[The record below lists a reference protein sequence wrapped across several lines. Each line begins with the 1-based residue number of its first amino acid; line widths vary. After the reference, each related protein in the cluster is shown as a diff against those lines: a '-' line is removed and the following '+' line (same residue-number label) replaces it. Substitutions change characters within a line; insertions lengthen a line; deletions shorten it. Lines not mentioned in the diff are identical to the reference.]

1 MNETC
6 RVLLICD
13 DDLGG
18 LELRR
23 LLGTEVR
30 IDPVLGQGIPLAITL
45 EIEEVVASG
54 TWEIGVRDRQYH
66 LCIIAVN
73 GASPMAELARNP
85 ALRAGLAT
93 VLYLVESGTQDLVVS
108 NLRADRDRVLMAPF
122 SRGGL
127 LHEVE
132 RLLLVAVAK
141 HTPPLADERYLALV
155 RALIERGERRIEP
168 QLVGD
173 DLRGWRYPQVLRY
186 FGLGVDAVAVMER
199 LVEHGICNRV
209 VAQRMRVC
217 PTCSGHQL
225 VYGET
230 CARCHGIDF
239 VRETMIHH
247 FACAHMDTLQNFRR
261 GEGLECPKC
270 HKSLHQIGRDYEK
283 PSDCYLCRSCS
294 FISAET
300 HVQAR
305 CLACQAV
312 VAPAQTV
319 ERLAYAYELTPKAD
333 EAAAANDIG
342 GHGMAAALRNHQTGL
357 YAKSFFLFSLQREL
371 DRLRRYTTPL
381 SLVMVRSTRLE
392 DVRNESAEAYR
403 AYVQAMWQAATTGLR
418 TLDIPCVWSEG
429 VLALMLPG
437 TPLAGAEVVCQR
449 IATSFNDS
457 ANGTPAGA
465 DQELVIGC
473 IEASPDHREAELL
486 VRDALGALA
495 PRGTTASD
503 VLVLAEDDIPVEPS
517 TPGR

>member
-23 LLGTEVR
+23 LLGNELR
-30 IDPVLGQGIPLAITL
+30 IEPVLGQGQPLVIPL

-54 TWEIGVRDRQYH
+54 TWEIGVRDRHYQ
-66 LCIIAVN
+66 LCIIAVS
-73 GASPMAELARNP
+73 GASPMAELAKNP
-85 ALRAGLAT
+85 GLRASLAT
-93 VLYLVESGTQDLVVS
+93 MLYLVEGGAPALSVA
-108 NLRADRDRVLMAPF
+108 NLRPNCDRVLLAPF
-122 SRGGL
+122 SRSGL

-132 RLLLVAVAK
+132 RLLLVALGK
-141 HTPPLADERYLALV
+141 HTPPLTDERYLALV
-155 RALIERGERRIEP
+155 RALIEGNERRVEP
-168 QLVGD
+168 QLVCD
-173 DLRGWRYPQVLRY
+173 DLQGWRYPQVIRH
-186 FGLGVDAVAVMER
+186 FGFAVDAVAVMER
-199 LVEHGICNRV
+199 LVEHGLCSRV
-209 VAQRMRVC
+209 IAQRVRAC
-217 PTCSGHQL
+217 PTCAGHQL

-230 CARCHGIDF
+230 CARCHAIDF

-247 FACAHMDTLQNFRR
+247 FSCAHMDTLQNFRR

-283 PSDCYLCRSCS
+283 PSDCYLCRSCA

-312 VAPAQTV
+312 VAPEQTV
-319 ERLAYAYELTPKAD
+319 ERLAYAYDLTPKAD
-333 EAAAANDIG
+333 EAVAANDIG
-342 GHGMAAALRNHQTGL
+342 GHGMAAALRNHHTGL

-371 DRLRRYTTPL
+371 DRLRRYSTPL
-381 SLVMVRSTRLE
+381 SLVMVRSTRL
-392 DVRNESAEAYR
+392 DDLRSESAEAYST
-403 AYVQAMWQAATTGLR
+403 YVQAMWQAATTGLR

-449 IATSFNDS
+449 IATGFNGS
-457 ANGTPAGA
+457 TSGTPPGA

-473 IEASPDHREAELL
+473 IQASSDHQEAELL
-486 VRDALGALA
+486 MRDALGALA

-503 VLVLAEDDIPVEPS
+503 VLVLADDDVLIEPS
-517 TPGR
+517 TPRH